1 MDSITT
7 KEKIMQLIELC
18 SGQNV
23 YIQTHNFPDPD
34 AIASAYALQRL
45 FDNFGIS
52 STICYEGKIDKLSA
66 SKMLQAFNISML
78 SYDEVKS
85 SLHETDYIICVDS
98 QKNSGNTTDFI
109 GDEVA
114 SIDHHPTFTQVDY
127 RYSDI
132 QIVGACATLISEY
145 YRTLGL
151 TPDKNTATA
160 LLYGIKMD
168 TNQFSRGVTPRDID
182 MFAFLFP
189 YADNDLIISLESN
202 NMQFQDLRSYG
213 AAIENIRVFG
223 YIGFS
228 RIPFSCPD
236 AMIAILADFV
246 LSLLEVEVAIIYCER
261 ENGLK
266 FSVRSERSDF
276 HAGNVIRAALGGIG
290 DGGGHASMAGGFI
303 PKDKFDQLGTYPDD
317 FIRDRF
323 MDAAPALKA

>member
-1 MDSITT
+1 
-7 KEKIMQLIELC
+7 MQLIELC
-18 SGQNV
+18 SGHSV

-34 AIASAYALQRL
+34 AIASAFALQKL
-45 FDNFGIS
+45 FEKFSIP

-66 SKMLQAFNISML
+66 SKMLTAFGITMI
-78 SYDEVKS
+78 SYDELKTT
-85 SLHETDYIICVDS
+85 LQETDYIICVDS

-114 SIDHHPTFTQVDY
+114 SIDHHPTFTHVDY

-151 TPDKNTATA
+151 TPDRDTATA

-168 TNQFSRGVTPRDID
+168 TMQFSRGVTARDID

-189 YADNDLIISLESN
+189 YADNEVIISLESN

-228 RIPFSCPD
+228 KIPFPCPD

-246 LSLLEVEVAIIYCER
+246 LSLLEVEVAVIYCER
-261 ENGLK
+261 DNGLK
-266 FSVRSERSDF
+266 FSIRSERSDV
-276 HAGNVIRAALGGIG
+276 HAGNVIRAAFEGVG

-303 PKDKFDQLGTYPDD
+303 SKDKYAQLGRYPDD

-323 MDAAPALKA
+323 LDAIGAPAQ

>member
-1 MDSITT
+1 M
-7 KEKIMQLIELC
+7 ELIALC
-18 SGQNV
+18 TGRSV

-34 AIASAYALQRL
+34 AIASAFALQKL
-45 FDNFGIS
+45 FEHFGIS

-66 SKMLQAFNISML
+66 SKMLQAFGIEML
-78 SYDEVKS
+78 SYGELKS
-85 SLHETDYIICVDS
+85 RLRESDYIICVDS
-98 QKNSGNTTDFI
+98 QKNSGNITDFI

-114 SIDHHPTFTQVDY
+114 SIDHHPTFTKVDY
-127 RYSDI
+127 KYSDI
-132 QIVGACATLISEY
+132 QIVGACATLIAEY
-145 YRTLGL
+145 YRTLGI
-151 TPDKNTATA
+151 TPDKDTATA

-168 TNQFSRGVTPRDID
+168 TMQFSRGVTERDID

-189 YADNDLIISLESN
+189 YADNDVIISLESN

-228 RIPFSCPD
+228 RIPFPCPD

-246 LSLLEVEVAIIYCER
+246 LSLLEVEVAVIYCER
-261 ENGLK
+261 DNGLK
-266 FSVRSERSDF
+266 FSIRSERSDV
-276 HAGNVIRAALGGIG
+276 HAGNVIRAAFNGIG

-303 PKDKFDQLGTYPDD
+303 SKDKYELLGAYPDD

-323 MDAAPALKA
+323 MDAISSQNR